1 MKVHITRNCTI
12 WPTFSLLMFLL
23 LPKDLTIIVY
33 SFYFV
38 CSKNA
43 VEMAKSGTGPNVDVV
58 YKAGGKSVEELTGN
72 V

>member
-1 MKVHITRNCTI
+1 MQISPTI
-12 WPTFSLLMFLL
+12 HAQCNQVSFKRCFLC
-23 LPKDLTIIVY
+23 
-33 SFYFV
+33 FV

-43 VEMAKSGTGPNVDVV
+43 VEMAKSGSGPNVDVV